1 MYTGVNIDKL
11 KILKGPDRLL
21 RTTARFSGSLDIET
35 DLYILAEILDSLL
48 RKHHQLSLH
57 FPTKEILG
65 VIPKGK
71 STLMGEK
78 EYGSM
83 FNGTLIFDIFLRHK
97 KPSEICLRYYP
108 EDMEFE
114 RNLDSINHYI
124 SINKIDFPN
133 YEFKYTFG
141 ESTNGLSAESLMLDI
156 DYTKSI

>member
-21 RTTARFSGSLDIET
+21 RTTARIYGSLDIET

-65 VIPKGK
+65 AIPKGK
-71 STLMGEK
+71 NTLIGEK
-78 EYGSM
+78 EYGSI

-97 KPSEICLRYYP
+97 KPSEINLRYYP

-114 RNLDSINHYI
+114 RNWGFLTYYI
-124 SINKIDFPN
+124 DMNKIDFPN
-133 YEFKYTFG
+133 YQFKYTFG
-141 ESTNGLSAESLMLDI
+141 DLAEGFSAETLMLNI
-156 DYTKSI
+156 DYTPK